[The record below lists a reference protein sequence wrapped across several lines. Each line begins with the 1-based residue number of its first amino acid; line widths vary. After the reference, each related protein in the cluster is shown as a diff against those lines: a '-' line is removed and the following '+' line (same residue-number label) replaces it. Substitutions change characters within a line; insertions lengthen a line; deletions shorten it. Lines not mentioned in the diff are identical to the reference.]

1 MTHIVIVVAA
11 IIGVW
16 LFIYWI
22 RKQPKQKKILYVSI
36 LAAIVLIGL
45 AVTGKLH
52 PIFAVFA
59 AIIPLLQRALSLLS
73 FTPLLG
79 RLFTHFR
86 NTHPGP
92 DANQNSNV
100 ETEYLSM
107 RLDHATGVISG
118 TVRKGSHAGKS
129 LSDLSVTEL
138 AAMYEKFLHADADSA
153 QLLEAYLDRTYKD
166 AWKEQVDE
174 QAYTGRQAASNSPMT
189 TDEACNILGVN
200 GHATRKEIIEAHRR
214 LMQKLHPDR
223 GGNDYLAS
231 KINQAKDCLLE
242 KAA

>member
-22 RKQPKQKKILYVSI
+22 RKQPKQKKILYISI
-36 LAAIVLIGL
+36 LAAIILIGL
-45 AVTGKLH
+45 AATGRLH

-59 AIIPLLQRALSLLS
+59 AIIPLLQKALSLLVY
-73 FTPLLG
+73 TPLLG

-92 DANQNSNV
+92 DANRNSNV

-107 RLDHATGVISG
+107 RLDHATGVING
-118 TVRKGSHAGKS
+118 TVRKGDHAGKS
-129 LSDLSVTEL
+129 LGDLSVTEL
-138 AAMYEKFLHADADSA
+138 AAMYEKFLRADADSA

-166 AWKEQVDE
+166 TWREQVDE
-174 QAYTGRQAASNSPMT
+174 QAYTGQRAARHSPMT
-189 TDEACNILGVN
+189 ADEACSILGVN
-200 GHATRKEIIEAHRR
+200 SRATREEIIEAHRR